1 MNQNSFSD
9 MTDRGREQRWHLLVA
24 FFSEKSTAN
33 ATFLIFFFLLKYP
46 FFKELCPTSPKF
58 FSSVMSSV
66 PFISSN
72 FASNIKPV
80 YVN

>member
-33 ATFLIFFFLLKYP
+33 ATFLIFFFFAKIP
-46 FFKELCPTSPKF
+46 FF
-58 FSSVMSSV
+58 
-66 PFISSN
+66 
-72 FASNIKPV
+72 
-80 YVN
+80 